1 MRQRQTQ
8 SPSLSGGRIITESFF
23 DSAGRAVLQFGD
35 YHADG
40 AAGGTLLATT
50 DRVFVPKQTR
60 TVYDG
65 AGRVT
70 ASVFQPYG
78 AERWRTTN
86 AYGGDRADVTP
97 PSGGTA
103 TSTVSDARG
112 RNVQVR
118 QYHGPTPTPS
128 TPGSWD
134 TTTL

>member
-1 MRQRQTQ
+1 MWKPGRTKGVDAADVKYGYDVNVDA
-8 SPSLSGGRIITESFF
+8 PS
-23 DSAGRAVLQFGD
+23 VV
-35 YHADG
+35 
-40 AAGGTLLATT
+40 TT
-50 DRVFVPKQTR
+50 
-60 TVYDG
+60 
-65 AGRVT
+65 
-70 ASVFQPYG
+70 S